1 MCVFFWARVR
11 DGGKKRGLFLCRED
25 FFGAAEKNRG
35 RGGSTR
41 KKKVGRGSSSQQAPP
56 GGTKETEIELR
67 ILCSAGGVFLLHG
80 EESGTRF
87 LIFDCFL
94 WAKFERRGKNCV

>member
-1 MCVFFWARVR
+1 MTAVRKGGFFFA
-11 DGGKKRGLFLCRED
+11 GKI
-25 FFGAAEKNRG
+25 FFGAAEKIG
-35 RGGSTR
+35 EEEEAQG
-41 KKKVGRGSSSQQAPP
+41 KKKVGRRSSSQQAPP

-80 EESGTRF
+80 GKSGTWF

-94 WAKFERRGKNCV
+94 